1 MELGPW
7 VKVVLRPGQRGTDTL
22 VLQPVEEEDTLEG
35 AFADSQRF
43 LVAQTEKNPAEMQE
57 AWV

>member
-7 VKVVLRPGQRGTDTL
+7 VKVVLRSGQWGTDTL

-35 AFADSQRF
+35 GFGDNQHF
-43 LVAQTEKNPAEMQE
+43 LVAQTVKNPSKMQA